1 MSHSSRIRAAAL
13 HSNVAVRL
21 SVLVLRAISIGPS
34 GGSLI

>member
-1 MSHSSRIRAAAL
+1 MTHLSRIRAAPSE
-13 HSNVAVRL
+13 SNVAVRL

>member
-1 MSHSSRIRAAAL
+1 MTHLSRIRAAAPETT
-13 HSNVAVRL
+13 VAVRL